1 MAKPKK
7 QDPASAPA
15 PASSKAAEFGF
26 RPLYRQVR
34 DALIRRLIDREWL
47 PGQPLPSEIQLAA
60 ELGVS
65 QGTVRKAL
73 DAMTAENLVVRK
85 QGRGTFVAEHDEER
99 VLFQFFKLVPDH
111 GQPSFPVSRVLSCT
125 TGKASAEERDRLL
138 LAANGRVVRIRRVRS
153 IEDRP
158 VVSELVILPEPLF
171 PNISEMDLP
180 NNLYGLYATRFGL
193 SVSLARERL
202 KAIASGPEDARAL
215 DIAPG
220 TPLLSVD
227 RLALSLDQTPIEWRI
242 SNYLT
247 EHVHYQ
253 SDLR

>member
-7 QDPASAPA
+7 QNLTPPVAPI
-15 PASSKAAEFGF
+15 SDTTVEFGF

-34 DALIRRLIDREWL
+34 DTLIRRLIDGVWL

-85 QGRGTFVAEHDEER
+85 QGRGTFVAEYNEER

-111 GQPSFPVSRVLSCT
+111 GQPSFPISQLLSCT
-125 TGKASAEERDRLL
+125 TAKANAEERERLM
-138 LAANGRVVRIRRVRS
+138 LAANGRVVRIRRVRA
-153 IEDRP
+153 IEDKP
-158 VVSELVILPEPLF
+158 VVSELVVLPEHLF
-171 PNISEMDLP
+171 PNIAGMDLP
-180 NNLYGLYATRFGL
+180 NNLYGLYGMRFGI
-193 SVSLARERL
+193 SVALTRERL
-202 KAIASGPEDARAL
+202 KAIAASPEDAQTL
-215 DIAPG
+215 GIAAG

-227 RLALSLDQTPIEWRI
+227 RLALSLDQVPIEWRV
-242 SNYLT
+242 SNCLT
-247 EHVHYQ
+247 EHVYYQ